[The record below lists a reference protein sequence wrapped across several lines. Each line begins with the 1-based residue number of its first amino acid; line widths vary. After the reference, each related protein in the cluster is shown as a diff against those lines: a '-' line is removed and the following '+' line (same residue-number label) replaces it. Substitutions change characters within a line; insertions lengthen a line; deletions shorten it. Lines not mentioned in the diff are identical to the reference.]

1 MAETIGYDQLV
12 QMLSAAVEK
21 IRSNHQ
27 QLSKLDSA
35 TGDGDHGTAMSRA
48 VDAVA
53 KAIDG
58 DLPKALKPLLSNVAW
73 GVMSID
79 GGSTGPLFGSLF
91 LGMSEGTGENETLDA
106 AALAAMF
113 EAGLAKVQ
121 KQSKAR
127 VGDKTMMDALIPAV
141 EALRK
146 ASDAGNTVGETLRRA
161 AEAAR
166 QGAEA
171 TAAMQAKFGRAKNL
185 GDRTVGHV
193 DPGAA
198 STAYL
203 FEGFREGIGKKH

>member
-1 MAETIGYDQLV
+1 MAETIGYDEV
-12 QMLSAAVEK
+12 VRMLSAAVEK
-21 IRSNHQ
+21 IRGNHR

-48 VDAVA
+48 VDAVQ
-53 KAIDG
+53 KVIDN
-58 DLPKALKPLLSNVAW
+58 DPPRALKPLLNNIAW
-73 GVMSID
+73 GVMGID

-91 LGMSEGTGENETLDA
+91 LGLSDGVGDNETLDC

-121 KQSKAR
+121 KQSKAQ

-146 ASDAGNTVGETLRRA
+146 AAEGDDTIDEALRRA

-166 QGAEA
+166 QGADA

-185 GDRTVGHV
+185 GQRTVGHV

-203 FEGFREGIGKKH
+203 FEGFCEGIGD